1 MPPEVNTSRLMAGA
15 GVEPMLQAAA
25 GWEAFAISLE
35 TQADELAAS
44 LTSLASLWNGMGAER
59 AVTATMP
66 MVIWLRM
73 LSLQALKR
81 AMQAVQQ
88 ANAYALA
95 MGTTPQLVEI
105 ELNHITHAVLEAT
118 NFLGINTLP
127 IGLNELDYARMWE
140 LAAAVMDA
148 YQAETTLNATFE
160 PVAPAKPVVMPGVG
174 ELAMATGLASAA
186 ALAPATA
193 ARDLVFAQ
201 VSGQGKASEFALKGG
216 RAAHFGNE
224 AANSARSEASQ
235 TKGLGDQPQQ
245 DQMLSQ
251 GMQQGVQMATQ
262 MGSSLAQL
270 PQQLMQGV
278 TQPFQQLSQPL
289 QQVSSMFGQMGMGG
303 NKGAQVG
310 LMGASPFS
318 NHPAIGG
325 SGASTGAGLVRAASL
340 PGAGGTAVRTPL
352 MANLVGAQ
360 SMSPVSVAAGASA
373 GAAAAGLAP
382 VGAGAGGGT
391 GPMGTSGQRAK
402 SGGSKSGLTAPS
414 PLPYDLSED
423 EEDDW

>member
-1 MPPEVNTSRLMAGA
+1 MPPEVNTARLMAGA
-15 GVEPMLQAAA
+15 GIEPMLQAAA

-44 LTSLASLWNGMGAER
+44 LTSLASLWSGMGAER

-140 LAAAVMDA
+140 LAATVMNG
-148 YQAETTLNATFE
+148 YQAETALNATFE
-160 PVAPAKPVVMPGVG
+160 PITPAKPVVMPGVG

-235 TKGLGDQPQQ
+235 AKGLGNQQ

-262 MGSSLAQL
+262 LGSSLAQL

-289 QQVSSMFGQMGMGG
+289 QQVSSMFGQMGMSGAERP
-303 NKGAQVG
+303 AQVG

-325 SGASTGAGLVRAASL
+325 TGAASGAGLVRAASL
-340 PGAGGTAVRTPL
+340 PGAGGTALRTPL
-352 MANLVGAQ
+352 MANLIGAP

-373 GAAAAGLAP
+373 GGAGAGLAP
-382 VGAGAGGGT
+382 VGAGAGGT
-391 GPMGTSGQRAK
+391 GPTGMSGQRAK
-402 SGGSKSGLTAPS
+402 SGGSKSALTAPS